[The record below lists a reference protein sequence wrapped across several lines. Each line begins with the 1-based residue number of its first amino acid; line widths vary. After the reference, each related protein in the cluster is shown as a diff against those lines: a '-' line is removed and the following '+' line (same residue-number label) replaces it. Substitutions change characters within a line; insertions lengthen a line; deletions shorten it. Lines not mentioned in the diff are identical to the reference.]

1 MVSDSIRWELPS
13 EKCIEI
19 IHLTLIDI
27 LSDNKENPMLI
38 NRLVQLLNQKTNT
51 YKLHKNKRYNS
62 FSKYLKIKHSGFLN
76 FVEKYNFYEVI
87 KSSNMI
93 HIKLHPNLVD
103 RNNLKDSQRYTKDS
117 EWVFIDDLGDECL

>member
-13 EKCIEI
+13 EKCIDI

-51 YKLHKNKRYNS
+51 YKLHENKRYNS
-62 FSKYLKIKHSGFLN
+62 FSKYLKIKHNGFLN
-76 FVEKYNFYEVI
+76 FVEKFNFYEVI
-87 KSSNMI
+87 RSSNMI
-93 HIKLHPNLVD
+93 HIKLHQNLVD

-117 EWVFIDDLGDECL
+117 EWIFIDDLGDEC

>member
-51 YKLHKNKRYNS
+51 YKLHKNKRYN
-62 FSKYLKIKHSGFLN
+62 LK
-76 FVEKYNFYEVI
+76 
-87 KSSNMI
+87 
-93 HIKLHPNLVD
+93 KLILIFRIMLLSVPHM
-103 RNNLKDSQRYTKDS
+103 
-117 EWVFIDDLGDECL
+117 F